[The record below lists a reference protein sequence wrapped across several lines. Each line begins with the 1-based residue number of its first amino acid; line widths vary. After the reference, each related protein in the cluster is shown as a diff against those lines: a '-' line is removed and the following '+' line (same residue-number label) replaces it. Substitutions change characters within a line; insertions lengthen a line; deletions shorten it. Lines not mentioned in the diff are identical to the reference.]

1 MLLRRDSEQDWLQQW
16 ILGHE
21 ENTTRYAV
29 VLSSIACFT
38 VILNS
43 RIKIYASVIIVFI
56 VNFVKIFDVDIIT
69 IEFYVIANHS
79 PHEYDL

>member
-1 MLLRRDSEQDWLQQW
+1 MLPRRGSEQDWLQYC

-29 VLSSIACFT
+29 GLSLVACFT

-43 RIKIYASVIIVFI
+43 RIIIYASVIIILI
-56 VNFVKIFDVDIIT
+56 VNFVRIFDVDIIT
-69 IEFYVIANHS
+69 IEFYVIAN
-79 PHEYDL
+79 